1 MSYFERKKRN
11 QKKRKEKPENKRFLL
26 LVLYERIE
34 SFFDGCYYSPI
45 SGYNHRYLFSLER
58 RLMKV
63 RKWGGVS
70 LKTSF
75 ELTSKSKNGVVRK
88 IINTKQLFV
97 FWFQEFRFTDFVG
110 NVINNKRSII
120 RNDNDQVSTRNNRY
134 FLNIRSRRMNVF
146 GIRDFHIIDG
156 LRRNNL
162 KLLLLMR
169 EVTLWFFF
177 SKEEEWEKKT
187 KEKDWSDQSI
197 NQSININKK

>member
-1 MSYFERKKRN
+1 
-11 QKKRKEKPENKRFLL
+11 
-26 LVLYERIE
+26 
-34 SFFDGCYYSPI
+34 
-45 SGYNHRYLFSLER
+45 
-58 RLMKV
+58 
-63 RKWGGVS
+63 
-70 LKTSF
+70 
-75 ELTSKSKNGVVRK
+75 
-88 IINTKQLFV
+88 
-97 FWFQEFRFTDFVG
+97 
-110 NVINNKRSII
+110 
-120 RNDNDQVSTRNNRY
+120 
-134 FLNIRSRRMNVF
+134 MNVF